1 MSIEWI
7 THKGKK
13 ILYIK
18 YSGLSESEELE
29 QVRRATQIL
38 VDTKSTGNLTLTDV
52 TNSRINQDFVDLAKE
67 KGKISAPYTK
77 KAAIVG
83 IEGVRRF
90 LLEVVNKVSGN
101 KRVPF
106 STIEEAKDW
115 LVQ

>member
-1 MSIEWI
+1 MSVEWI
-7 THKGKK
+7 THKGKQ

-18 YSGLSESEELE
+18 YSGLSYSEQLAQIE
-29 QVRRATQIL
+29 RATQML
-38 VDTKSTGNLTLTDV
+38 VDTNLHDNLTLSDV
-52 TNSRINQDFVDLAKE
+52 RDSHINQDFVDLAKA

-77 KAAIVG
+77 KAAIIG

-90 LLEVVNKVSGN
+90 LLDVVNKVSGN